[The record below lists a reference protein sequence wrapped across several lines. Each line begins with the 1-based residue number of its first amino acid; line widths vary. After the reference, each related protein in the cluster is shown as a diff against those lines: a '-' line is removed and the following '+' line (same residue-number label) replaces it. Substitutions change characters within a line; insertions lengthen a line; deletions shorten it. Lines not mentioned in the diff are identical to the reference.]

1 MRGMWLAVIIGAQ
14 LLCAGLAQAAAPT
27 EIRLASEVWAGHTNA
42 DGTGVAWDLFRA
54 VFEPAG
60 IRIKIHSVPYTRSVG
75 LVQRGGADAWV
86 GSYLNEVQEGVF
98 YPRWN
103 YDADDVSALG
113 LADAPTVTLQNVG
126 TYRLAWVRG
135 YSYEQYLPNL
145 TRYQEVYRRDGIL
158 SMLELK
164 HVDFYLDA
172 LTEVQD
178 VLAEA
183 DDKTRFRVIE
193 LTQLPLFLGF
203 ADTADGHA
211 LAQVFDARM
220 EQLVKDGSL
229 RPIFARWQQPYP
241 FD

>member
-1 MRGMWLAVIIGAQ
+1 MRGMWLAVV
-14 LLCAGLAQAAAPT
+14 LLMSAPWALAATPT
-27 EIRLASEVWAGHTNA
+27 EIRLASEVWPGHTNA
-42 DGTGVAWDLFRA
+42 DGSGVAWDIFRA

-60 IRIKIHSVPYTRSVG
+60 IQLKIHSVPYTRSVG
-75 LVQRGGADAWV
+75 LVQRGGADAFV

-98 YPRWN
+98 YPHWN
-103 YDADDVSALG
+103 YDADHISALG
-113 LADAPTVTLQNVG
+113 LVDTAPVDLQNVG
-126 TYRLAWVRG
+126 SFRLAWVRG
-135 YSYEQYLPNL
+135 YAYEQYLPHLNH
-145 TRYQEVYRRDGIL
+145 YQEVYRRDGIL

-178 VLAEA
+178 VLNEAE
-183 DDKTRFRVIE
+183 DKSRFRITE
-193 LTQLPLFLGF
+193 LTQLPLYLGF

-211 LAQVFDARM
+211 LAKEFDTRM
-220 EQLVKDGSL
+220 QQLVKDGSL